1 MSSYK
6 LTERIAGKVRHQS
19 FDDLPTAIDALERR
33 GHELQGKADA
43 DVVGGTLMRQFEP
56 KDQVVARL
64 ELSVKAGVDV
74 RGDGSAVP
82 WTGRFFRSEIERREG
97 ETAYD
102 AVRRILLG

>member
-33 GHELQGKADA
+33 GHELQGKADT

-64 ELSVKAGVDV
+64 ELSVKAGVDI

-82 WTGRFFRSEIERREG
+82 FTGKWRRRIVERKEG
-97 ETAYD
+97 ESAYAALRR
-102 AVRRILLG
+102 AVAE